1 MADGVGRASALLA
14 SGTLVSRV
22 LGFIKLIVLANTLGV
37 VASPAANA
45 FGLANQLPNNVYALI
60 AGGLLGAVLVPQI
73 VRASKDPEAGERFIN
88 KLVTLGVVGFAALT
102 VVATLLAYPL
112 VHLYARATEDDSDGF
127 GPTTMALAIAF
138 AWWCL
143 PQIFFY
149 ALYSLLGEVLNARG
163 MFGPFTWAP
172 VVNNVVAIIGLIV
185 VAGAVGDAA
194 SDPDTWNPGL
204 IALLGGSA
212 TAGVA
217 AQALVLTLFWRR
229 AGLRFRPDFAWRGVG
244 LGRTGKAAGWVFGMV
259 LVTQVSGVVQSQV
272 ASIANDDASIAALQA
287 AWLVFMLPHSV
298 VAVSIATAYFT
309 GMSGHADRGDL
320 AAVRA
325 DVSASVRSISLIVV
339 FASVALS
346 VVALPL
352 AYLFEQRPA
361 GTVALATVLIAY
373 LVGLAPF
380 SVQFVLQRAFY
391 ALHDTRTPFFI
402 QLAQVGV
409 FLVGALVCTTL
420 PVAWIGP
427 GLALVTS
434 LAGVTQT
441 VVTAVVLRRR
451 LGGLDGALLVRRL
464 VQFTVFSLAAGAV
477 GVAAIALLGA
487 FSGGFPV
494 SGFVGAIVSIVL
506 VGVVMAAAYGGLLL
520 LARNPEAASLTNP
533 ILNRFRRN
541 GR

>member
-1 MADGVGRASALLA
+1 MTDGVGRASALLA

-22 LGFIKLIVLANTLGV
+22 LGFVKLIVLANTLGV

-112 VHLYARATEDDSDGF
+112 VHLYARASEDDSDGF
-127 GPTTMALAIAF
+127 GPTTMALAVAF

-163 MFGPFTWAP
+163 VFGPFTWAP
-172 VVNNVVAIIGLIV
+172 VLNNVVAILGLLV
-185 VAGAVGDAA
+185 VAGVAGDATKDPA
-194 SDPDTWNPGL
+194 SWDPGL
-204 IALLGGSA
+204 IALLAGSA

-244 LGRTGKAAGWVFGMV
+244 LAHTGRAAGWVFGMV
-259 LVTQVSGVVQSQV
+259 LATQVSGVVQSQV

-325 DVSASVRSISLIVV
+325 DVSASVRTISLIVV

-352 AYLFEQRPA
+352 AYLFEQRPG
-361 GTVALATVLIAY
+361 GTLALAAVLVAY

-402 QLAQVGV
+402 QLAQVAV
-409 FLVGALVCTTL
+409 FMVGALACTAL
-420 PVAWIGP
+420 PVELIGP

-451 LGGLDGALLVRRL
+451 LGGLDGALIVRRL
-464 VQFTVFSLAAGAV
+464 VQFTVFSLIAGAV
-477 GVAAIALLGA
+477 GVGAIALLGA

-506 VGVVMAAAYGGLLL
+506 VGAVMAAVYGGLLL

-533 ILNRFRRN
+533 ILSRFRRD